1 MTKLGK
7 SLICQPSF
15 RLNMSRRIAVFQVL
29 IMLTSVIIASGVATG
44 QENETVI
51 ATSVTLESD
60 GNDSLCDY
68 DHVRVVDG
76 GELTIRDSRLQLNC
90 DITIEEGGVLNMED
104 SSLECGLSDEPD
116 YNSDCGYGLKGYGYW
131 DEESRAS
138 FRVPNEG
145 IEGDFTMTM
154 YSVGGAS
161 YYGAQ
166 AFVGDSDPISLNGS
180 SHTFEFSDTDG
191 EDIWIGLI
199 GYGQSPVSVSRVIIE
214 VGNEEIELA
223 GYYLERMNMMAAGER
238 QYEIVVNGHIS
249 MSGSSLVGTELTV
262 GEYGSLVTNGST
274 FDRVGPILSQ
284 GDGSIVRIVNSTF
297 INSLDDH
304 DVRGTAFS
312 EITWEDSVGSGG
324 FTDRWERRVV
334 DQKVVFDSKG
344 VVFRVNGMG
353 VAESTSFESFSDD
366 SGEAL
371 VNGGGE
377 RVVEVGWSNGTV
389 WSESAT
395 IEIVSYRTGW
405 NPDGSGIDDYGG
417 YGIPLSWHDLQYVSD
432 STPHVEWANLEVV
445 LEEGVSEAVGYAGSS
460 VPMRA
465 SFTNSGTASASFYIS
480 CDVVETGLDADIS
493 GFQGLVLNAGQT
505 DEMLFDWR
513 GIETGDYS
521 LDCEI
526 LTPTQLVSDDSFGG
540 GTFSSETVS
549 WTEVDEEAGLPMVS
563 ILVAIAVTIV
573 LIGLW
578 LIRKSSG
585 EELVDGIESTTDRV

>member
-1 MTKLGK
+1 
-7 SLICQPSF
+7 
-15 RLNMSRRIAVFQVL
+15 MSKRIAVLQAL
-29 IMLTSVIIASGVATG
+29 IMLMSFVVVSGFASA
-44 QENETVI
+44 QENETTI
-51 ATSVTLESD
+51 DTSVTWGD
-60 GNDSLCDY
+60 GSELTCDY
-68 DHVRVVDG
+68 DHVRIVDG
-76 GELTIRDSRLQLNC
+76 GELTIRDSAVDLRCQ
-90 DITIEEGGVLNMED
+90 ITIEEGGVLNLED
-104 SSLECGLSDEPD
+104 SHLVCGLTDEPD
-116 YNSDCGYGLKGYGYW
+116 YPSNSDCGYGLKGYGYW
-131 DEESRAS
+131 DEGSRAS
-138 FRVPNEG
+138 FKVPNEG

-161 YYGAQ
+161 YYGSQ
-166 AFVGDSDPISLNGS
+166 AFVGDSDPFSLNGS

-199 GYGQSPVSVSRVIIE
+199 GYGQSPVSVSHVILE
-214 VGNEEIELA
+214 VGNEEIEIT

-238 QYEIVVNGHIS
+238 GYEIVVNGHLS
-249 MSGSSLVGTELTV
+249 MSGSSLEGTKLTI
-262 GEYGSLVTNGST
+262 GEYGSLVTNDST
-274 FDRVGPILSQ
+274 FDRVGPVLSQ
-284 GDGSIVRIVNSTF
+284 GDGSVVRIVNSTF
-297 INSLDDH
+297 SNSLDDH

-312 EITWEDSVGSGG
+312 EITWEDSAGSGG

-344 VVFRVNGMG
+344 VVFKVNGMG

-377 RVVEVGWSNGTV
+377 RVVEVGWSNGTI

-395 IEIVSYRTGW
+395 IEIISYRTGW

-417 YGIPLSWHDLQYVSD
+417 YSIPLSWNDVQYVSD
-432 STPHVEWANLEVV
+432 STPHVEWSNLEIV
-445 LEEGVSEAVGYAGSS
+445 LEEGVSEPVGYAGSS

-465 SFTNSGTASASFYIS
+465 SFTNSGSAPASFYIS
-480 CDVVETGLDADIS
+480 CDVVETGLDADIG

-513 GIETGDYS
+513 GGETGDYS

-540 GTFSSETVS
+540 GTFSSGTVS
-549 WTEVDEEAGLPMVS
+549 WVESVEEDGLPMVS
-563 ILVAIAVTIV
+563 ILVALAVTV
-573 LIGLW
+573 LIIGIW
-578 LIRKSSG
+578 LVRKSS
-585 EELVDGIESTTDRV
+585 EEDYSDD

>member
-1 MTKLGK
+1 
-7 SLICQPSF
+7 
-15 RLNMSRRIAVFQVL
+15 MSKRVAVLQAL
-29 IMLTSVIIASGVATG
+29 IMLMSLLAVSGFAAA
-44 QENETVI
+44 QENE
-51 ATSVTLESD
+51 ATIDSSVTWESD
-60 GNDSLCDY
+60 GWCDY
-68 DHVRVVDG
+68 EHVRIVDG
-76 GELTIRDSRLQLNC
+76 GELTIRDVVFDLSC
-90 DITIEEGGVLNMED
+90 DVTIEEGGVLNVED
-104 SSLECGLSDEPD
+104 SVLGCDISEEPD
-116 YNSDCGYGLKGYGYW
+116 GFTNSDCGWGLRGYGYW
-131 DEESRAS
+131 DEESRSS
-138 FRVPNEG
+138 FKVPNEG

-161 YYGAQ
+161 YYGSQ

-199 GYGQSPVSVSRVIIE
+199 GYGQSPVSVSHVIIE
-214 VGNEEIELA
+214 VGNEEIEIT

-238 QYEIVVNGHIS
+238 GYEIVVNGHLS
-249 MSGSSLVGTELTV
+249 MSGSSLEGTKLTI
-262 GEYGSLVTNGST
+262 GEYGSLVTNDST

-297 INSLDDH
+297 SNSLDDH

-312 EITWEDSVGSGG
+312 EITWEDSAGSGG
-324 FTDRWERRVV
+324 FTDRWERRVM

-344 VVFRVNGMG
+344 VVFKVNGMG

-377 RVVEVGWSNGTV
+377 RVVEVGWSNGTI

-395 IEIVSYRTGW
+395 IEIISYRTGW

-417 YGIPLSWHDLQYVSD
+417 YSIPLSWNDVQYVSD
-432 STPHVEWANLEVV
+432 STPHVEWSNLEVV
-445 LEEGVSEAVGYAGSS
+445 LEEGVSEPVGYTGSS

-465 SFTNSGTASASFYIS
+465 SFTNSGSAPASFYIS
-480 CDVVETGLDADIS
+480 CDVVETGLDADIG

-513 GIETGDYS
+513 GGETGDYS

-540 GTFSSETVS
+540 GTFTSETVS
-549 WTEVDEEAGLPMVS
+549 WVESVDEAGLPMVS
-563 ILVAIAVTIV
+563 ILVALAVTV
-573 LIGLW
+573 LIIGMW
-578 LIRKSSG
+578 LVRKSS
-585 EELVDGIESTTDRV
+585 EEGYTED